1 MRELLPRFSTK
12 VMAITKPIKGIIG
25 ACLTP
30 WGEDERVNYEALKR
44 EIDFLAVDCDAISIA
59 AVEAAEYT
67 MLSREDRKE
76 LLRIGTEMVDKRVP
90 VLLGCSSPSPRE
102 VIELAEYAA
111 KVGGD
116 MAQVLMP
123 LRPWGGQPTIA
134 ELMEFFTQVASAS
147 PLPIVVYHNPGPGA
161 DPPNDAFVKIS
172 EISNVRYFK
181 ESSRDITKISRLIEQ
196 IDLAGKGYYFTTMQ
210 PLLVTL
216 MMGGSGATMPPPG
229 TRIGAQVVKAFRAG
243 DLEGARFWQRCF
255 ALFPGKWAAYG
266 LPPVMKSAMKHFGV
280 DIGDPARPYA
290 PVSPRDHA
298 QIGQFLRQV
307 GMLGEGAPTPASL
320 KDSALTLAQE
330 DTFLR

>member
-1 MRELLPRFSTK
+1 MPL
-12 VMAITKPIKGIIG
+12 AQPIKGIIG

-30 WGEDERVNYEALKR
+30 FGEDERVDFKALQR
-44 EIDFLAVDCDAISIA
+44 EIDFLVADCDAVSIA

-67 MLSREDRKE
+67 MLVREERKE
-76 LLRIGTEMVDKRVP
+76 LLRIATQMVDKRKP
-90 VLLGCSSPSPRE
+90 VILGVSSPSPRE
-102 VIELAEYAA
+102 VIELAEYSE

-116 MAQVLMP
+116 LVQVLMP

-134 ELMEFFTQVASAS
+134 ELMEFYTQVASAS
-147 PLPIVVYHNPGPGA
+147 PLPVVAYHNPGPGA
-161 DPPNDAFVKIS
+161 DPPQDAFVRIS
-172 EISNVRYFK
+172 EISNIRYFK

-196 IDLAGKGYYFTTMQ
+196 IDLAGKGHYFTTMQ
-210 PLLVTL
+210 PLLATL

-229 TRIGAQVVKAFRAG
+229 TRIGAQVVRAFRAG
-243 DLEGARFWQRCF
+243 DIERAKYWQRCF

-266 LPPVMKSAMKHFGV
+266 LPPVMKSAMRHFGV
-280 DIGDPARPYA
+280 DIGEPSRPYA

-307 GMLGEGAPTPASL
+307 GLLGEGAPTSQSL
-320 KDSALTLAQE
+320 NQAALTLAQE

>member
-1 MRELLPRFSTK
+1 MASTK
-12 VMAITKPIKGIIG
+12 IIKGIIG

-30 WGEDERVNYEALKR
+30 FDDNDQINYPALEK
-44 EIDFLAVDCDAISIA
+44 EMDFLLADCDAVTIA

-67 MLSREDRKE
+67 MLTREERKE
-76 LLRIGTEMVDKRVP
+76 LLKIGTQMVDKRVP
-90 VLLGCSSPSPRE
+90 VIIGCSSPSPRE
-102 VIELAEYAA
+102 VIDLAEYAA
-111 KVGGD
+111 TIGGD
-116 MAQVLMP
+116 FVQVLMP

-134 ELMEFFTQVASAS
+134 ELMEFYSQVASAS
-147 PLPIVVYHNPGPGA
+147 PLPVVCYHNPGPGA
-161 DPPNDAFVKIS
+161 DPPQDAFVKIS
-172 EISNVRYFK
+172 EIDNIRYFK

-196 IDLAGKGYYFTTMQ
+196 IELAGRGHYFTTMQ

-216 MMGGSGATMPPPG
+216 MLGGSGATMPPPG
-229 TRIGAQVVKAFRAG
+229 TRIGAQIVKAFRAN
-243 DLEGARFWQRCF
+243 DLESARFWARCY

-280 DIGDPARPYA
+280 DIGNPARPYA

-307 GMLGEGAPTPASL
+307 GLIGEAPPDP
-320 KDSALTLAQE
+320 KALIDAANFLAQE

>member
-1 MRELLPRFSTK
+1 MPL
-12 VMAITKPIKGIIG
+12 AKPIKGIIG

-30 WGEDERVNYEALKR
+30 FGDDDRVNYKALER
-44 EIDFLAVDCDAISIA
+44 EIDFLVADCDAVSIA

-67 MLSREDRKE
+67 MLSRDERKE
-76 LLRIGTEMVDKRVP
+76 LLRIGTEIINKRLP
-90 VLLGCSSPSPRE
+90 VLLGCSSPSPRD

-111 KVGGD
+111 TVGGD
-116 MAQVLMP
+116 LIQVLMP

-134 ELMEFFTQVASAS
+134 ELMEFYTQVASAS
-147 PLPIVVYHNPGPGA
+147 PLPVVCYHNPGPGA
-161 DPPNDAFVKIS
+161 DPPQDAFVKIS
-172 EISNVRYFK
+172 EIDNIRYFK

-196 IDLAGKGYYFTTMQ
+196 IDLAGRGYYFTTMQ

-216 MMGGSGATMPPPG
+216 MLGGSGATMPPPG
-229 TRIGAQVVKAFRAG
+229 TRIGAQVVRAFRAG
-243 DLEGARFWQRCF
+243 DLERARFWQRCF

-280 DIGDPARPYA
+280 DIGNPSRPYA

-298 QIGQFLRQV
+298 QIGQFLQQV
-307 GMLGEGAPTPASL
+307 GLIGEAPPNP
-320 KDSALTLAQE
+320 KALIDAANFLAQE

>member
-1 MRELLPRFSTK
+1 
-12 VMAITKPIKGIIG
+12 MALAKPIKGIIG
-25 ACLTP
+25 ASLTP
-30 WGEDERVNYEALKR
+30 FGEDERVDYDALKR
-44 EIDFLAVDCDAISIA
+44 EIDFLVSDCDAISIA

-76 LLRIGTEMVDKRVP
+76 LLRAGTEMVEKRVP
-90 VLLGCSSPSPRE
+90 VLIGCSSPSPRE
-102 VIELAEYAA
+102 VIELAEYGA
-111 KVGGD
+111 KIGGD

-134 ELMEFFTQVASAS
+134 ELMEFFIQVASAS

-210 PLLVTL
+210 PLLATL

-229 TRIGAQVVKAFRAG
+229 TRIGAQVVRAFRAG
-243 DLEGARFWQRCF
+243 DLERARFWQRCF
-255 ALFPGKWAAYG
+255 ALFPGKWSAYG
-266 LPPVMKSAMKHFGV
+266 LPPVMKSALKHFGV
-280 DIGDPARPYA
+280 DIGEPSRPYA

-307 GMLGEGAPTPASL
+307 GLLGESGPTPVSL
-320 KDSALTLAQE
+320 KDAALTLAQE

>member
-1 MRELLPRFSTK
+1 MPLTQ
-12 VMAITKPIKGIIG
+12 PIKGIIG

-30 WGEDERVNYEALKR
+30 FGEDDRVNYDALRR
-44 EIDFLAVDCDAISIA
+44 EIDFIVADCDAISIA

-67 MLSREDRKE
+67 MLSRAERLE

-147 PLPIVVYHNPGPGA
+147 PLPLVVYHNPGPGA
-161 DPPNDAFVKIS
+161 DPPQDAFVRIS
-172 EISNVRYFK
+172 EIPNVRYFK

-210 PLLVTL
+210 PLLATL

-243 DLEGARFWQRCF
+243 DLETARYWQRCF

-280 DIGDPARPYA
+280 DIGDPARPYS

-298 QIGQFLRQV
+298 QIGQFLRQIGLV
-307 GMLGEGAPTPASL
+307 GEGAPTPQAL
-320 KDSALTLAQE
+320 TAAALTLAQE

>member
-1 MRELLPRFSTK
+1 MPL
-12 VMAITKPIKGIIG
+12 AQPIKGIIG

-30 WGEDERVNYEALKR
+30 FGEDERVDFKALQR
-44 EIDFLAVDCDAISIA
+44 EIDFLVADCDAVSIA

-67 MLSREDRKE
+67 MLSREERKE
-76 LLRIGTEMVDKRVP
+76 LLRIATEMVDKRKP
-90 VLLGCSSPSPRE
+90 VILGVSSPSPRE
-102 VIELAEYAA
+102 VIELAEYSE

-116 MAQVLMP
+116 LVQVLMP

-134 ELMEFFTQVASAS
+134 ELMEFYTQVASAS
-147 PLPIVVYHNPGPGA
+147 PLPVVAYHNPGPGA
-161 DPPNDAFVKIS
+161 DPPQDAFVRIS
-172 EISNVRYFK
+172 EISNIRYFK

-196 IDLAGKGYYFTTMQ
+196 IDLAGKGHYFTTMQ
-210 PLLVTL
+210 PLLATL

-229 TRIGAQVVKAFRAG
+229 TRIGAQVVRAFRAG
-243 DLEGARFWQRCF
+243 DIERAKYWQRCF

-266 LPPVMKSAMKHFGV
+266 LPPVMKSAMRHFGV
-280 DIGDPARPYA
+280 DIGEPSRPYA

-307 GMLGEGAPTPASL
+307 GLLGEGAPTSQSL
-320 KDSALTLAQE
+320 NQAALTLAQE

>member
-1 MRELLPRFSTK
+1 
-12 VMAITKPIKGIIG
+12 MAITKPIKGIIG

-111 KVGGD
+111 KAGGD

-243 DLEGARFWQRCF
+243 DLEQARFWQRCF

>member
-1 MRELLPRFSTK
+1 MPL
-12 VMAITKPIKGIIG
+12 AQPIKGIIG

-30 WGEDERVNYEALKR
+30 FGEDERVDFKALQR
-44 EIDFLAVDCDAISIA
+44 EIDFLVADCDAVSIA

-67 MLSREDRKE
+67 MLAREERKE
-76 LLRIGTEMVDKRVP
+76 LLRIATQMVDKRKP
-90 VLLGCSSPSPRE
+90 VILGVSSPSPRE
-102 VIELAEYAA
+102 VIELAEYSE

-116 MAQVLMP
+116 LVQVLMP

-134 ELMEFFTQVASAS
+134 ELMEFYTQAASAS
-147 PLPIVVYHNPGPGA
+147 PLPVVAYHNPGPGA
-161 DPPNDAFVKIS
+161 DPPQDAFVRIS
-172 EISNVRYFK
+172 EINNIRYFK

-196 IDLAGKGYYFTTMQ
+196 IDLAGKGHYFTTMQ
-210 PLLVTL
+210 PLLATL

-229 TRIGAQVVKAFRAG
+229 TRIGAQVVRAFRAG
-243 DLEGARFWQRCF
+243 DIERAKYWQRCF

-266 LPPVMKSAMKHFGV
+266 LPPVMKSAMRHFGV
-280 DIGDPARPYA
+280 DIGEPSRPYA

-307 GMLGEGAPTPASL
+307 GLLGEGAPTSQSL
-320 KDSALTLAQE
+320 NQAALTLAQE

>member
-1 MRELLPRFSTK
+1 MPLTS
-12 VMAITKPIKGIIG
+12 PIKGIIG

-30 WGEDERVNYEALKR
+30 FGEDDRVNYDALRR
-44 EIDFLAVDCDAISIA
+44 EIDFLVTDCDAISIA

-67 MLSREDRKE
+67 MLSREERKE
-76 LLRIGTEMVDKRVP
+76 LLRLGTEMVDKRVP
-90 VLLGCSSPSPRE
+90 VILGVSSPSPHE
-102 VIELAEYAA
+102 VIELAEFAA
-111 KVGGD
+111 SVGGD
-116 MAQVLMP
+116 LVQVLMP

-134 ELMEFFTQVASAS
+134 ELMEFYTQVASAS
-147 PLPIVVYHNPGPGA
+147 PLPLVTYHNPGPGA
-161 DPPNDAFVKIS
+161 DPPQDAFVKIS
-172 EISNVRYFK
+172 EINNVRYFK

-210 PLLVTL
+210 PLLATL

-229 TRIGAQVVKAFRAG
+229 TTIGAQVVRAFRAG
-243 DLEGARFWQRCF
+243 DIERARFWQRCF

-280 DIGDPARPYA
+280 DIGDPSRPYS

-298 QIGQFLRQV
+298 QIGQFLHQI
-307 GMLGEGAPTPASL
+307 GLLGEGAPTSL
-320 KDSALTLAQE
+320 SLSEAATTLAQE

>member
-1 MRELLPRFSTK
+1 M
-12 VMAITKPIKGIIG
+12 
-25 ACLTP
+25 TP
-30 WGEDERVNYEALKR
+30 FGEDDRVNYEALKR
-44 EIDFLAVDCDAISIA
+44 EIDFIVADCDALSIA

-76 LLRIGTEMVDKRVP
+76 LLRIGTEMVDKRLP
-90 VLLGCSSPSPRE
+90 VLIGCSSPSARE
-102 VIELAEYAA
+102 VIELAEYGAGI
-111 KVGGD
+111 GGD

-172 EISNVRYFK
+172 EINNVRYFK

-210 PLLVTL
+210 PLLATL

-243 DLEGARFWQRCF
+243 DLERARYWQRCF
-255 ALFPGKWAAYG
+255 ALFPGKWGAYG
-266 LPPVMKSAMKHFGV
+266 LPPVMKSALKHFGV
-280 DIGDPARPYA
+280 DIGEPARPYA

-307 GMLGEGAPTPASL
+307 GLVGEGAPTPDSL
-320 KDSALTLAQE
+320 KHAALTLAQE

>member
-1 MRELLPRFSTK
+1 
-12 VMAITKPIKGIIG
+12 MALSKPLKGIIG

-30 WGEDERVNYEALKR
+30 FGEDDRVNYDSLRR
-44 EIDFLAVDCDAISIA
+44 EIDFIVADCDAISIA

-67 MLSREDRKE
+67 MLSREERKE
-76 LLRIGTEMVDKRVP
+76 LLRIGTEMVDKRLP
-90 VLLGCSSPSPRE
+90 VLIGCSSPSARE
-102 VIELAEYAA
+102 VIDLAEYAA
-111 KVGGD
+111 KIGGD

-134 ELMEFFTQVASAS
+134 ELMEFFTQVASVS

-172 EISNVRYFK
+172 EINNVRYFK

-210 PLLVTL
+210 PLLATL

-243 DLEGARFWQRCF
+243 DVESARYWQRCF
-255 ALFPGKWAAYG
+255 ALFPGKWSAYG

-280 DIGDPARPYA
+280 DIGEPSRPYS

-307 GMLGEGAPTPASL
+307 GLVGEGAPTPASL
-320 KDSALTLAQE
+320 TQAAVTLAQE